1 MNKTEFLKKAMTKF
15 KADNDQVLSGATTY
29 KPEMNFIFSKDLILR
44 VFISIDGGK
53 AEFCHRWCTVEP
65 IEDKQELIDQ
75 CLEVIKK
82 DVADGDLTAI
92 DELLSFV
99 PEKYLKGFLPEK
111 L

>member
-1 MNKTEFLKKAMTKF
+1 MNKTEFLKQAMTKF
-15 KADNDQVLSGATTY
+15 KAYAEGVTNGVDY
-29 KPEMNFIFSKDLILR
+29 KSEMNFIYSKELILR
-44 VFISIDGGK
+44 VYISLEDGK
-53 AEFCHRWCTVEP
+53 ALFCHRWCTVEP

-92 DELLSFV
+92 DELLNFI

-111 L
+111 F